1 MNGKWG
7 AIDID
12 GKIVIPFEY
21 TDVYSKYENGQCRLM
36 SGDTIHV
43 IDRDGKEIETYPR
56 PRSNYDD
63 YDSGYSQEDL
73 DDMYRAAFEGDPSAQ
88 WNID

>member
-1 MNGKWG
+1 
-7 AIDID
+7 
-12 GKIVIPFEY
+12 
-21 TDVYSKYENGQCRLM
+21 M